1 MPNKLVRSYAKG
13 YLSRT
18 VIGLLLTV
26 VVFLAIG
33 CLTVGIAL
41 IPESVMDRDAKPL
54 LFVGAIVLTGLIT
67 LSGVIVWVIASNR
80 RFYRQLDQAF
90 NPLGL
95 TGSRYLTSGR
105 QYQGTYR
112 GRQVTAYYHVSG
124 GQHLRTPD
132 LQIYV
137 SGQFGTRLGIGAENA
152 LTKLGET
159 VLGAHPIRVD
169 DPTYAGLV
177 INPLDEVWALRLL
190 NDPQASDAV
199 LQLLGKEPPG
209 VRSLIFGP
217 ESIRLQ
223 LRHFALDILTPESV
237 SQWMSDLY
245 TLADAGEHL
254 PPPTHTVEASEW
266 ERAGRLDRR
275 RFLLP
280 ALGIVLLVVLCPLV
294 TAGVFFLVL
303 YLLGQFP

>member
-1 MPNKLVRSYAKG
+1 MMNKLIQPYAKG

-18 VIGLLLTV
+18 VISLLLTV

-41 IPESVMDRDAKPL
+41 IPERVIDRDTKPF
-54 LFVGAIVLTGLIT
+54 LFVGAIVLTVLVT
-67 LSGVIVWVIASNR
+67 LGGVIVWVVASNR
-80 RFYRQLDQAF
+80 RFYHQLDQAF

-95 TGSRYLTSGR
+95 TGSRYLISGR
-105 QYQGTYR
+105 QYQEIYR
-112 GRQVTAYYHVSG
+112 GRQVTVYYHVSG
-124 GQHLRTPD
+124 GRHLRTPD

-137 SGQFGTRLGIGAENA
+137 SGQFGTRLGIGVENT
-152 LTKLGET
+152 LTKLGGA
-159 VLGAHPIRVD
+159 VLGAQPIRVD
-169 DPTYAGLV
+169 DPAYEGLLF
-177 INPLDEVWALRLL
+177 NPLDEAWALRLL
-190 NDPQASDAV
+190 NDPQASDAI
-199 LQLLGKEPPG
+199 LQLLGQETPG

-217 ESIRLQ
+217 ESIKLQ

-237 SQWMSDLY
+237 SQWLSDLY
-245 TLADAGEHL
+245 TLIDVGERL

-280 ALGIVLLVVLCPLV
+280 ALGIVLLIILCPLV
-294 TAGVFFLVL
+294 TAGAFFLVL
-303 YLLGQFP
+303 HLLGQFP